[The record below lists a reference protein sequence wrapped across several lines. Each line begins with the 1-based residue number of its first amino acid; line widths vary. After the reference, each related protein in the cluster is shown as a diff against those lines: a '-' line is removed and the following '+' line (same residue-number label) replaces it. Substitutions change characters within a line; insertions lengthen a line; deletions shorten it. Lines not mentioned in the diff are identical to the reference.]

1 MTGSSQTDAS
11 ALTAEDMRN
20 DTRFFGHPLP
30 LMQLF
35 GLEMWERF
43 SYYGMTG
50 ILALYL
56 YFNTTDG
63 GLGIHQPTALAIVG
77 AYGGAVFLATVG
89 GAWLADRVFGA
100 EPVLF
105 WSAVII
111 MCGHIALGVLP
122 GVGGVAVG
130 LILVALG
137 SGGLKA
143 TASAIV
149 GTLYTEK
156 DTRREAGFSLFYMGI
171 NIGAFL
177 GPLLTGWLQK
187 SIGFHFG
194 FGAAAV
200 GMAIGLIVYMTGRK
214 NIPASAKIVVNPL
227 PAGQRWKFGAGA
239 IGVIAVITVLWM
251 SGLMNADNLAIWTTL
266 VCLIAATAYFTVILR
281 SKEITEV
288 ERSRTLSFIPF
299 VLATVAFW
307 SLYQQIF
314 NVLTAYSDTEL
325 NRSIFGWEMPIAWIA
340 LIPPVFVIALA
351 PVFSAIWLKLGD
363 RQPATPIKAGLSLL
377 VIGGSYLLFLP
388 FAQSHGNTVPL
399 LWVTFIL
406 ALFVVAELLISPIG
420 LSVATRLSPKV
431 FTSQMIALYF
441 LGSGVGTSL
450 SGVFATYYDANNQ
463 VPYWTT
469 LGLASIVAGL
479 IVLLTAKPVIRLMR
493 GVK

>member
-1 MTGSSQTDAS
+1 MTGPSETTTAQPQ
-11 ALTAEDMRN
+11 AEDLRN

-50 ILALYL
+50 ILVLYL
-56 YFNTTDG
+56 YFSTTEG
-63 GLGIHQPTALAIVG
+63 GIGMDQPTAFAIVG

-111 MCGHIALGVLP
+111 MFGHIALGLVP
-122 GVGGVAVG
+122 GVIGVAVG

-149 GTLYTEK
+149 GTLYTEE

-171 NIGAFL
+171 NIGALL
-177 GPLLTGWLQK
+177 GPLVTGWLQK
-187 SIGFHFG
+187 DIGFHIG
-194 FGAAAV
+194 FGAAAI
-200 GMAIGLIVYMTGRK
+200 GMAVGLVLYLTGRK
-214 NIPASAKIVVNPL
+214 NLPESAKIVVNPL
-227 PAGQRWKFGAGA
+227 PAGQRWRFGAGA
-239 IGVIAVITVLWM
+239 LGVIALITILWM
-251 SGLMNADNLAIWTTL
+251 TGIMNAGNLAVWTTL
-266 VCLIAATAYFTVILR
+266 VCLISAVAYFTVILR
-281 SKEITEV
+281 SREITEV

-299 VLATVAFW
+299 VLATIAFW

-314 NVLTAYSDTEL
+314 NALTGYSDTQL
-325 NRSIFGWEMPIAWIA
+325 NRSIFGWEMPISWIT
-340 LIPPVFVIALA
+340 LIPAFFVIALA

-377 VIGGSYLLFLP
+377 IIGGAYLLFLP
-388 FAQSHGNTVPL
+388 YAHAQNNTVPL
-399 LWVTFIL
+399 LWVVFIL

-450 SGVFATYYDANNQ
+450 SGVFAKYYDADNQ

-469 LGLASIVAGL
+469 LGLASIAVGL
-479 IVLLTAKPVIRLMR
+479 IVVLTAKPVIRLMR